1 MKRVLWILL
10 IVCLAALPAMAQVRP
25 FNEAGV
31 AGGHQHLASRDV
43 TAYNAF
49 WNTVGE
55 EPAALGATQILKL
68 PGMFFMVQGGGA
80 RGGGGG
86 RGGGAPGGAPAGTPP
101 AGGPPPA
108 AAGAPPAGGAPGG
121 GGRGGGVPAGPLLG
135 SEGSTVDYI
144 GFKVKDLKATLAK
157 LDTVGAKPLAGA
169 TATQAFVMSPEMVKV
184 QFVEDKTLATAIAH
198 DEILM
203 KVPSVADASAWYAK
217 WFGAK
222 IVKQG
227 QVTVAQIP
235 GMNIR
240 FAETKDPVAG
250 TQGRAI
256 DHIGFEVKGL
266 EALAKKLTD
275 EGVKVN
281 RAYAA
286 APAQLAPLKSI
297 MFITDPW
304 GTYIELNEGFAD
316 VK

>member
-1 MKRVLWILL
+1 MKRVFWIFL
-10 IVCLAALPAMAQVRP
+10 IVCIAALPAMAQVRP

-49 WNTVGE
+49 WNAVGA
-55 EPAALGATQILKL
+55 EPAALGTTQILKF

-86 RGGGAPGGAPAGTPP
+86 
-101 AGGPPPA
+101 
-108 AAGAPPAGGAPGG
+108 
-121 GGRGGGVPAGPLLG
+121 GRGVAAAGPLLG

-157 LDTVGAKPLAGA
+157 LDAVGARPLAGA

-184 QFVEDKTLATAIAH
+184 QFVEDKTLATAVAH

-203 KVPSVADASAWYAK
+203 KVPNVADASAWYAK

-227 QVTVAQIP
+227 QTTIAQIP

-240 FAETKDPVAG
+240 FAETKDPAAG

-266 EALAKKLTD
+266 EALSKKLTD

-304 GTYIELNEGFAD
+304 GTYIELNEGFSD

>member
-1 MKRVLWILL
+1 VADVAPAHPEEHRLARPRRLELL
-10 IVCLAALPAMAQVRP
+10 QQREHLQQAELRMAGDV
-25 FNEAGV
+25 EAGLQPAPCWV
-31 AGGHQHLASRDV
+31 AKD
-43 TAYNAF
+43 
-49 WNTVGE
+49 
-55 EPAALGATQILKL
+55 
-68 PGMFFMVQGGGA
+68 
-80 RGGGGG
+80 
-86 RGGGAPGGAPAGTPP
+86 PP
-101 AGGPPPA
+101 
-108 AAGAPPAGGAPGG
+108 
-121 GGRGGGVPAGPLLG
+121 
-135 SEGSTVDYI
+135 VDYI

-157 LDTVGAKPLAGA
+157 LDAVGAKPLSGA

-203 KVPSVADASAWYAK
+203 KVPSVTDASAWYAK

-227 QVTVAQIP
+227 QATIAQIP

-266 EALAKKLTD
+266 EVLAKKMTD

-281 RAYAA
+281 RAYAT

-304 GTYIELNEGFAD
+304 GTYIELNEGFSD

>member
-1 MKRVLWILL
+1 MKRFFWILL
-10 IVCLAALPAMAQVRP
+10 SVCIAAIPATAQVRP
-25 FNEAGV
+25 FNDAGV

-49 WNTVGE
+49 WNAVGA
-55 EPAALGATQILKL
+55 EPAALGTTQILKF
-68 PGMFFMVQGGGA
+68 PGMFFMVQGGGG
-80 RGGGGG
+80 RGGGG
-86 RGGGAPGGAPAGTPP
+86 RGAGAPGGAPAG
-101 AGGPPPA
+101 GPPA
-108 AAGAPPAGGAPGG
+108 AAGAAPAGGTPGA
-121 GGRGGGVPAGPLLG
+121 GGRGVGAAAGPLLG

-144 GFKVKDLKATLAK
+144 GFKVKDLKTTLAK
-157 LDTVGAKPLAGA
+157 LDAVGAKPLAGA

-203 KVPSVADASAWYAK
+203 KVPNVADASAWYAK

-227 QVTVAQIP
+227 QATIAQIP

-304 GTYIELNEGFAD
+304 GTYIELNEGFSD